1 MKRSVYFDVFDRRGW
16 PSPDELQHYFLA
28 PPGQRWTFGDGE
40 GRSWGLTAKGVDGTE
55 HLPANKGRIDIHL
68 TMVGHPDHGV
78 LLQHRKWGGGCK
90 DTYYSKGD
98 LTRLEDLVWIGQEG
112 DLMPIGLFIPFDRAW
127 LAVKEFIETDGAL
140 PKSIDWIASADIP
153 DEVFPDPALVSRIA
167 RAILAHYKKKQS
179 QLGPKD
185 LSRA

>member
-1 MKRSVYFDVFDRRGW
+1 M
-16 PSPDELQHYFLA
+16 
-28 PPGQRWTFGDGE
+28 
-40 GRSWGLTAKGVDGTE
+40 VDNE
-55 HLPANKGRIDIHL
+55 
-68 TMVGHPDHGV
+68 DHGV
-78 LLQHRKWGGGCK
+78 LLQYRKLGGGYK
-90 DTYYSKGD
+90 DIYYSKGD

-112 DLMPIGLFIPFDRAW
+112 DLMPIGLFIPFDKAW

-167 RAILAHYKKKQS
+167 RAILAHYKKRQS
-179 QLGPKD
+179 QLAPKD